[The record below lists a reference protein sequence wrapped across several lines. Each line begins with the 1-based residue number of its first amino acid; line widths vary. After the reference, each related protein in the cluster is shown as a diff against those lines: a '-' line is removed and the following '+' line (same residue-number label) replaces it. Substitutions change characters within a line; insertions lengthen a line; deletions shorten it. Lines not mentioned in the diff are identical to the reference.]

1 MKNFGGRHHQF
12 QQPRKSWLPTRRERR
27 TTRLTKPQG
36 HLTTPPEPSNNSRL
50 TTPLEPSYNSLLTTP
65 QGTSNKSRVITM
77 EELGKSWLATPRDNS
92 RLTEV
97 HVLSEWTVFEFEDD
111 TQKLSCTLDHTWL
124 HLTWLHLTWLRLP
137 WLKAERVRER
147 LEAHTERVRARFA
160 HIELLRMKGL
170 PDEVI
175 MHILCYTNNTEF
187 SGEDFLP
194 LYLG

>member
-27 TTRLTKPQG
+27 TSRLTKPQG
-36 HLTTPPEPSNNSRL
+36 HRTQRLTTPPEPSDDN
-50 TTPLEPSYNSLLTTP
+50 
-65 QGTSNKSRVITM
+65 SRVITM

-97 HVLSEWTVFEFEDD
+97 HVLSEWTESLTAFELWTVFEFEDG
-111 TQKLSCTLDHTWL
+111 TQKLSCTLDLPWL
-124 HLTWLHLTWLRLP
+124 HLPWLYLPWLRLP
-137 WLKAERVRER
+137 WRKAHTERVRER
-147 LEAHTERVRARFA
+147 LEARMERARARFA

-187 SGEDFLP
+187 SGEDFFS